1 MSQLIY
7 VFAAS
12 GSPATEVNDK
22 KPQEEQDDDD
32 RNITASESPATEVS
46 DEKLGEEEDD
56 DDGKKKLIRFWSGF
70 CTEYTELQR
79 PTFARYHAN
88 VAYTQCP

>member
-22 KPQEEQDDDD
+22 KPQEEHDDDDRNITASESPD

-56 DDGKKKLIRFWSGF
+56 DDGKKKLIRF
-70 CTEYTELQR
+70 
-79 PTFARYHAN
+79 
-88 VAYTQCP
+88 